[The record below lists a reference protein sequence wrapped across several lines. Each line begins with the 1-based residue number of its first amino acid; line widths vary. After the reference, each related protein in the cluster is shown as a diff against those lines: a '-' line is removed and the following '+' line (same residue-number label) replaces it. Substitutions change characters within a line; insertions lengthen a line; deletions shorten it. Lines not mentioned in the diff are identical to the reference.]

1 MLDAVN
7 TNTNVIAGKALLLG
21 PMDKPVMVLWSDL
34 PFYDFLAVDARRYGC
49 KMSFVDQGR
58 VQAQWVNK
66 TIPVLCEYISKFV
79 SSAFPLVICLCPR
92 GASVFA
98 GWLSREL
105 PVPALCSYFVH
116 PSCNHSA
123 TPVSSTCWL
132 EVTEESTHTAW
143 PEWLSGTRCRSV
155 APGLPLRRIVNA
167 SLKLQQTKDQSNC
180 VSIY

>member
-1 MLDAVN
+1 
-7 TNTNVIAGKALLLG
+7 
-21 PMDKPVMVLWSDL
+21 MVLWSDL

-66 TIPVLCEYISKFV
+66 TIPVLCEDISKFV

-98 GWLSREL
+98 GWLSLSREL

-132 EVTEESTHTAW
+132 EVTEESTHGLARVAQRHTLSFCGAW
-143 PEWLSGTRCRSV
+143 APIETDRKCKFEVTTDQRPVDVSLFTDPEQ
-155 APGLPLRRIVNA
+155 VN
-167 SLKLQQTKDQSNC
+167 NC
-180 VSIY
+180 EY